1 MSYGRDSNYG
11 GGRGRS
17 YGGDSIRS
25 FNRGSPADP
34 MDIEPGHTSTFDS
47 FATEEEISG
56 DATSFRLPF
65 DPRCNS

>member
-17 YGGDSIRS
+17 YGGDSSRS

-34 MDIEPGHTSTFDS
+34 MDIEPGHTSTFEVSIRNTKD
-47 FATEEEISG
+47 
-56 DATSFRLPF
+56 
-65 DPRCNS
+65 NY

>member
-17 YGGDSIRS
+17 YGGDSSRS

-34 MDIEPGHTSTFDS
+34 MDIEPGHTST
-47 FATEEEISG
+47 
-56 DATSFRLPF
+56 SFRLSF